1 MGAEKEQKNLKWR
14 YKATIAWRKKYFPT
28 WKVKNRRSLGKNR
41 RSHIPV
47 CQTFSTQ
54 WNFCVCVHINKIWL
68 VTLKN
73 TKWTNLHITLP
84 PPPRTALI
92 MMGYPMRWASALSFS
107 SDWSSPWYP
116 SMIGTPASDMM
127 CFDVL
132 LIPMSLMAEAGGPTN
147 VMFSRSQ
154 ASANS
159 TFSDRKP

>member
-54 WNFCVCVHINKIWL
+54 WNFSCLPILIKFDSLLSTPLNE
-68 VTLKN
+68 
-73 TKWTNLHITLP
+73 TNLHITLP